1 MRKFLLSGLA
11 FGALALPAMAADMA
25 PAPLPVYKAPV
36 PVEICNWCGWY
47 IGANAGYAWSNS
59 DSVDTATTNLSA
71 IPALN
76 GNVGGAIATRP
87 YYYPYYGPYPYP
99 YYGPRC
105 RAWNGYAWVPTC

>member
-76 GNVGGAIATRP
+76 GNVGGAIATQ
-87 YYYPYYGPYPYP
+87 GT
-99 YYGPRC
+99 GSVSTKN
-105 RAWNGYAWVPTC
+105 NGFIGGGQLGYNWQA